1 MSEVEQTVPEMDHS
15 ATEQGPTEQELLDA
29 VMRSSPI
36 MDEIGEPLP
45 VEEEIVQD
53 PAESEEE
60 DPESEEEVVSDDE
73 VEEEEEE
80 AEEEDAADEAATDES
95 DVFTSEDLDLDA
107 QVRVKIDGEEM
118 DVSFGDL
125 IKGYQTDSHL
135 SKKGR
140 ELGEAQKVFEE
151 ERAAKMKD
159 IDTIAQASAQMLVGA
174 EQSYAREYKELE
186 DKIEKAR
193 SDGDTY
199 EVNELKDKREQVQ
212 KRYWDARK
220 HREGMV
226 EQVKKQQE
234 EVQLKQWQ
242 DQMAIFEEK
251 IPDLIPDFNDKM
263 ASDIREFALASPDEG
278 GAGIN
283 PDILDTILDP
293 QIVWALNDYRKL
305 KQGVAKGVAKRKAV
319 PAKKAV
325 PTKKSAPPKKKA
337 ADKEKMV
344 KARAM
349 REDSSADDQMAF
361 LRQHASKSLNI

>member
-1 MSEVEQTVPEMDHS
+1 MSEVEQTVPDMDHS

-36 MDEIGEPLP
+36 MDEIGESLP

-53 PAESEEE
+53 PAEATDEE

-80 AEEEDAADEAATDES
+80 AEEEDAAEEAATEES

-107 QVRVKIDGEEM
+107 QVRVKVDGEEM
-118 DVSFGDL
+118 DISFGDL

-140 ELGEAQKVFEE
+140 ELGEAQKAFED
-151 ERAAKMKD
+151 ERAAKMQD

-220 HREGMV
+220 HRENMLEG
-226 EQVKKQQE
+226 VKKQQE
-234 EVQLKQWQ
+234 EVAVKQFQ
-242 DQMAIFEEK
+242 EQMEVFEQK
-251 IPDLIPDFNDKM
+251 IPELIPEFDDKL
-263 ASDIREFALASPDEG
+263 AQEIREFAINDINLDPDV
-278 GAGIN
+278 
-283 PDILDTILDP
+283 LDSIVDP

-349 REDSSADDQMAF
+349 REDASADDQMAF